1 MKFAGV
7 RRPWRSVAGLV
18 ILSAF
23 LFLEFYTNLFEKSV
37 GYYLKWQN
45 HKRPQLGRMWERDRQ
60 SLIAQAQIQSIRS
73 SLDIQEE
80 SASGISS
87 LKQLFENVAPGFPL
101 VVTRE
106 KFLQLYFDFPGLG
119 SEQIISPYDLIS
131 LDSAKNWNRV
141 LLKRFGPWITLQFL
155 DQKNIPAHE
164 IFLSIDTILDIQATR
179 SIKRGTLE
187 DSNFKKNR
195 IFRFDE
201 VLPVL
206 KSLDSVTQTAVFPEP
221 RWFLEKNYYI
231 TRVGVSEVVPGEETA
246 QHLVFGIEYDTD
258 YYTGVLFIPV
268 AMELANNILS
278 QIDRSD
284 ALAEGLA
291 EPQSSFEVTP

>member
-7 RRPWRSVAGLV
+7 RRPWHSVAGLV

-291 EPQSSFEVTP
+291 EPQSSFEVTR

>member
-7 RRPWRSVAGLV
+7 RRSWHSVAGLV

-23 LFLEFYTNLFEKSV
+23 ISLEFYANLFEKSV

-73 SLDIQEE
+73 SLDTQEE
-80 SASGISS
+80 NASGISS
-87 LKQLFENVAPGFPL
+87 LKQLFESVSPGFPL

-106 KFLQLYFDFPGLG
+106 KFLHLYFDFPGLG
-119 SEQIISPYDLIS
+119 SEQIISPYDLIN
-131 LDSAKNWNRV
+131 LDSGKNWERV
-141 LLKRFGPWITLQFL
+141 LLKRFGPWVTLQFL

-164 IFLSIDTILDIQATR
+164 IFLSVDTISEVHATR

-187 DSNFKKNR
+187 DSGFKENR
-195 IFRFDE
+195 IFKIDE

-206 KSLDSVTQTAVFPEP
+206 KSLDSVTQKAVFPEP
-221 RWFLEKNYYI
+221 RWFLEKNYHI
-231 TRVGVSEVVPGEETA
+231 SRVGITEAVTGEEE
-246 QHLVFGIEYDTD
+246 HLVFGIEYDTD

-268 AMELANNILS
+268 ALELANNIMS
-278 QIDRSD
+278 QIDRSEVLD
-284 ALAEGLA
+284 LA
-291 EPQSSFEVTP
+291 EPQPSFEVSP

>member
-1 MKFAGV
+1 VKFAGV
-7 RRPWRSVAGLV
+7 RRSWHSVAGLV

-23 LFLEFYTNLFEKSV
+23 LFLEFYANLFEKSV

-80 SASGISS
+80 NASGISS
-87 LKQLFENVAPGFPL
+87 LKQLFENVSPGFPL

-106 KFLQLYFDFPGLG
+106 KFLHLYFDFPGLG
-119 SEQIISPYDLIS
+119 SEQIISPYDLIN
-131 LDSAKNWNRV
+131 LDSGKNWERV

-164 IFLSIDTILDIQATR
+164 IFLSVDTISEVHATR

-187 DSNFKKNR
+187 DSGFKKNR
-195 IFRFDE
+195 IFEIDE

-206 KSLDSVTQTAVFPEP
+206 KILDSVTQKAVFPEP
-221 RWFLEKNYYI
+221 RWFLEKNYHI
-231 TRVGVSEVVPGEETA
+231 SRVGISDVVTGDER
-246 QHLVFGIEYDTD
+246 HLVFGIEYDTD

-268 AMELANNILS
+268 ALELANNIMS

-284 ALAEGLA
+284 VLNLA
-291 EPQSSFEVTP
+291 EPQPSFEVSP